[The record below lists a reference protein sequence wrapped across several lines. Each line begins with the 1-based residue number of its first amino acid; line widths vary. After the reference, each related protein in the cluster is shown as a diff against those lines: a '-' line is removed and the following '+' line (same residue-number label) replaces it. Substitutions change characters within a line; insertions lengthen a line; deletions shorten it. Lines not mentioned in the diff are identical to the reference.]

1 LILLFIFDQY
11 NSHIAF
17 LIVFLLFN
25 PITSSMGSYNNTIER
40 LIVAANN
47 NPPVGTT
54 GMTAIVVVGRKTDG
68 TVVVKI
74 TRKRT
79 H

>member
-17 LIVFLLFN
+17 LIVFFSFN

-54 GMTAIVVVGRKTDG
+54 SMTAIVVVGRQTDG
-68 TVVVKI
+68 TEI
-74 TRKRT
+74 TRKHT